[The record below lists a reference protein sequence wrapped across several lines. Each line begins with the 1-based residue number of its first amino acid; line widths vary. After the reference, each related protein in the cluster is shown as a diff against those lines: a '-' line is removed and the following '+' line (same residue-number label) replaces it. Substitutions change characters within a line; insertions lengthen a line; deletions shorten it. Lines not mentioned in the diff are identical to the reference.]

1 MNSETQRDIT
11 MHYNGKH
18 SPLRVPVILSSNRLF
33 PGHTYSYA
41 EYQAGISNLSST
53 GLFSTVDVNFSPR
66 DTTGLADTLD
76 MHMNLVFD
84 KPYDIYFEGNVT
96 GKTNNRFGPGAVL
109 GVTRRNAFRGGELL
123 DLKVKGNY
131 EWQTAHH
138 GEGSSSKFN
147 SYEYGIDASLQL
159 PRLVVPYASF
169 SARNSSTTSAASAF
183 SPRRPQR

>member
-96 GKTNNRFGPGAVL
+96 GKPT
-109 GVTRRNAFRGGELL
+109 
-123 DLKVKGNY
+123 
-131 EWQTAHH
+131 TASDRALCSVSHAATH
-138 GEGSSSKFN
+138 SEAESS
-147 SYEYGIDASLQL
+147 L
-159 PRLVVPYASF
+159 
-169 SARNSSTTSAASAF
+169 T
-183 SPRRPQR
+183 